1 VVSVAFVDRRD
12 ARVRRR
18 SAEAS
23 RMTPSP
29 PRNASTPA
37 AQLRGL
43 VARLPLPQQRL
54 LRAVRTALRRRFPT
68 ANELVYDYGRFVVLS
83 YSSTTRG
90 IDAVVALAGRPDG
103 VVLYLNQGP
112 ALPDPHGLLRGRGKA
127 TRHLPIVAG
136 GQLSHPHVRA
146 LLTAAAQQA
155 PVRLPATGKGRL
167 LVVATAAA
175 AAATAGRAETKRTK
189 ATAPPAPARRA
200 AARAK
205 RATARA
211 R

>member
-1 VVSVAFVDRRD
+1 
-12 ARVRRR
+12 
-18 SAEAS
+18 
-23 RMTPSP
+23 MTPSP
-29 PRNASTPA
+29 PRNTSTPA

-54 LRAVRTALRRRFPT
+54 LRTVRTALRRRFPT

-83 YSSTTRG
+83 YSPTARG

-112 ALPDPHGLLRGRGKA
+112 ALPDPHGLLCGSGKA

-136 GQLSHPHVRA
+136 RQLSHPHVRA

-175 AAATAGRAETKRTK
+175 AAAGRAKTKRTQ
-189 ATAPPAPARRA
+189 APAPPAPARRA

>member
-112 ALPDPHGLLRGRGKA
+112 ALPDPHGLLRGSGKA

-136 GQLSHPHVRA
+136 RQLSHPHVRA

-175 AAATAGRAETKRTK
+175 AAAGRAKTKRTQ
-189 ATAPPAPARRA
+189 APAPPAPARRA

>member
-1 VVSVAFVDRRD
+1 
-12 ARVRRR
+12 
-18 SAEAS
+18 
-23 RMTPSP
+23 
-29 PRNASTPA
+29 
-37 AQLRGL
+37 
-43 VARLPLPQQRL
+43 
-54 LRAVRTALRRRFPT
+54 
-68 ANELVYDYGRFVVLS
+68 
-83 YSSTTRG
+83 
-90 IDAVVALAGRPDG
+90 VALAGRPDG

-112 ALPDPHGLLRGRGKA
+112 ALPDPHGLLRGSGKA
-127 TRHLPIVAG
+127 TRYLPIVAG

-175 AAATAGRAETKRTK
+175 AARRAKTKRTK
-189 ATAPPAPARRA
+189 APAPPATARRA

>member
-1 VVSVAFVDRRD
+1 MTRD
-12 ARVRRR
+12 AV
-18 SAEAS
+18 
-23 RMTPSP
+23 PS
-29 PRNASTPA
+29 STTPA
-37 AQLRGL
+37 AQLRAL

-54 LRAVRTALRRRFPT
+54 LRAARTAIRRRFPT

-83 YSSTTRG
+83 YSPTARG

-103 VVLYLNQGP
+103 VALYLNQGP
-112 ALPDPHGLLRGRGKA
+112 ALPDPHGLLRGSGKA
-127 TRHLPIVAG
+127 TRYLPIANG
-136 GQLSHPHVRA
+136 KQLAHPHVRA

-155 PVRLPATGKGRL
+155 RARLPATGVGQM

-175 AAATAGRAETKRTK
+175 KAAGRAKPQRSNAK
-189 ATAPPAPARRA
+189 APSPPAPARRA

-205 RATARA
+205 PATARA

>member
-112 ALPDPHGLLRGRGKA
+112 ALPDPHGLLRGSGKA

-175 AAATAGRAETKRTK
+175 AAAGRAKTKRTQ
-189 ATAPPAPARRA
+189 APAPPAPARRA

>member
-1 VVSVAFVDRRD
+1 
-12 ARVRRR
+12 
-18 SAEAS
+18 
-23 RMTPSP
+23 MTPSP
-29 PRNASTPA
+29 PRNTSTPA

-83 YSSTTRG
+83 YSPTARG

-112 ALPDPHGLLRGRGKA
+112 ALPDPHGLLRGSGKA

-175 AAATAGRAETKRTK
+175 AAATAGRAKTKRTQ
-189 ATAPPAPARRA
+189 APAPPATARRA

>member
-112 ALPDPHGLLRGRGKA
+112 ALPDPHGLLCGSGKA

-136 GQLSHPHVRA
+136 RQLSHPHVRA

-175 AAATAGRAETKRTK
+175 AAAGRAETKRTK

>member
-18 SAEAS
+18 SVEAS

-29 PRNASTPA
+29 PRNTSTPA

-83 YSSTTRG
+83 YSPTARG
-90 IDAVVALAGRPDG
+90 IDGVVALAGRPDG

-112 ALPDPHGLLRGRGKA
+112 ALPDPHGLLRGSGKA

-136 GQLSHPHVRA
+136 RQLSHPHVRA

-175 AAATAGRAETKRTK
+175 AAAGRAKTKRTQ

-205 RATARA
+205 QATARA

>member
-1 VVSVAFVDRRD
+1 MVSVAFVDRRD

-112 ALPDPHGLLRGRGKA
+112 ALPDPHGLLRGSGKA

-175 AAATAGRAETKRTK
+175 AAAGRAKTKRTQ
-189 ATAPPAPARRA
+189 APAPPAPARRA

>member
-83 YSSTTRG
+83 YSPTARG
-90 IDAVVALAGRPDG
+90 IDGVVALAGRPDG

-112 ALPDPHGLLRGRGKA
+112 ALPDPHGLLRGSGKA

-136 GQLSHPHVRA
+136 RQLSHPHVRA

-175 AAATAGRAETKRTK
+175 AAAGRAKTKRTQ
-189 ATAPPAPARRA
+189 APAPPAPARRA

>member
-18 SAEAS
+18 SVEAS

-29 PRNASTPA
+29 PRNTSTPA

-83 YSSTTRG
+83 YSPTARG

-112 ALPDPHGLLRGRGKA
+112 ALPDPHGLLRGSGKA

-136 GQLSHPHVRA
+136 RQLSHPHVRA

-175 AAATAGRAETKRTK
+175 AAAGRAKTKRTQ

-205 RATARA
+205 QATARA

>member
-18 SAEAS
+18 SVEAS

-29 PRNASTPA
+29 PRNTSTPA

-54 LRAVRTALRRRFPT
+54 LRTVRAAIRRRFPT

-83 YSSTTRG
+83 YSPTARG
-90 IDAVVALAGRPDG
+90 IDGVVALAGRPDG

-112 ALPDPHGLLRGRGKA
+112 ALPDPHGLLCGSGKA

-136 GQLSHPHVRA
+136 RQLSHPHVRA

-175 AAATAGRAETKRTK
+175 AAAGRAKTKRTQ

-205 RATARA
+205 QATARA

>member
-1 VVSVAFVDRRD
+1 
-12 ARVRRR
+12 
-18 SAEAS
+18 
-23 RMTPSP
+23 MTPSP

-112 ALPDPHGLLRGRGKA
+112 ALPDPHGLLRGSGKA

>member
-1 VVSVAFVDRRD
+1 
-12 ARVRRR
+12 
-18 SAEAS
+18 
-23 RMTPSP
+23 MTPIP

-83 YSSTTRG
+83 YSPTTRG
-90 IDAVVALAGRPDG
+90 IDGVVALAGRPDG

-112 ALPDPHGLLRGRGKA
+112 ALPDPHGLLRGSGKA

-175 AAATAGRAETKRTK
+175 AARRAKTKRTK
-189 ATAPPAPARRA
+189 APAPPATARRA

>member
-1 VVSVAFVDRRD
+1 
-12 ARVRRR
+12 
-18 SAEAS
+18 
-23 RMTPSP
+23 MTPSP

-83 YSSTTRG
+83 YSPTARG

-112 ALPDPHGLLRGRGKA
+112 ALPDPHGLLRGSGKA

-136 GQLSHPHVRA
+136 RQLSHPHVRA

-175 AAATAGRAETKRTK
+175 AAAGRAKTKRTQ

-205 RATARA
+205 QATARA

>member
-83 YSSTTRG
+83 YSPTARG

-112 ALPDPHGLLRGRGKA
+112 ALPDPHGLLCGSGKA
-127 TRHLPIVAG
+127 TRHL
-136 GQLSHPHVRA
+136 RA